1 MKKLIFLLCFVC
13 VSSFASIGELM
24 NANGVK
30 LYSEY
35 YPNHTSKFKGTIVFV
50 NGSGT
55 SMGEWGQNKQF
66 FQCVKNAG
74 SLFLWDRSGLGGSP
88 NNLNLSEKNPI
99 TAKLISDQLSS
110 LLEKRHIPSPY
121 IIVAHSY
128 GAIYAGYFVLKHPT
142 LVKGFLLVDP
152 VPRDFT
158 FSNKL
163 MEPFISGI
171 AYAEKYPA
179 TAVYKNYSGQDA
191 EVFYQM
197 MGLSKSKDE
206 IKKLGEI
213 NNAIPVVIISSTRME
228 FKTKPI
234 IGDWYTQQ
242 KQWLNKNPNS
252 KIFQVKSGHFIQIDR
267 PSVACKQINKLI
279 GIVNNE
285 K

>member
-1 MKKLIFLLCFVC
+1 MRKLIFLLFFI
-13 VSSFASIGELM
+13 SLNAFSAIGELT
-24 NANGVK
+24 NVNGVK

-35 YPNHTSKFKGTIVFV
+35 YQNPAAKFKGTIIFI

-66 FQCVKNAG
+66 FQCAKNLS

-99 TAKLISDQLSS
+99 TAKLISDQLTS

-128 GAIYAGYFVLKHPT
+128 GAIYAGYFVLKNPT
-142 LVKGFLLVDP
+142 SVKAFLLVDP
-152 VPRDFT
+152 VPKNFT

-163 MEPFISGI
+163 MKSFEGGI
-171 AYAEKYPA
+171 AYARKYPA
-179 TAVYKNYSGQDA
+179 TAVYKKYTEQDA

-197 MGLSKSKDE
+197 IGFSKSKAE
-206 IKKLGEI
+206 IRKLGDI
-213 NNAIPVVIISSTRME
+213 NNAIPVVIVSSTRME

-234 IGDWYTQQ
+234 VGDWYTQQ

-252 KIFQVKSGHFIQIDR
+252 KIFQVKSGHFVQIHR
-267 PSVACKQINKLI
+267 PHVICNQMKYLINTF
-279 GIVNNE
+279 N
-285 K
+285 